1 MLIKIKDLESQ
12 RQVSPSLISKIMLL
26 KLGSKALTES
36 VSLPRS
42 RVHILRN
49 ERYQVSLAFLET
61 RVWNQIYTSARIGNE
76 YFIYKGFIIRFLWPN
91 VPEHVLKW
99 FDLFLVFS
107 PQETCHPPCSAK
119 IWLVAISHSSLYK
132 EKNYQLCPKTGG
144 SEPASTRVINVNK
157 C

>member
-1 MLIKIKDLESQ
+1 MLSKIKDLESQ

-36 VSLPRS
+36 VSLPRA
-42 RVHILRN
+42 RVHILWN
-49 ERYQVSLAFLET
+49 ESYQVSLAFQKPDCEIKSIPCQNREWIFHLQRIYNKILMTQCT
-61 RVWNQIYTSARIGNE
+61 RTSFKMI
-76 YFIYKGFIIRFLWPN
+76 W
-91 VPEHVLKW
+91 
-99 FDLFLVFS
+99 LVSFFF

-132 EKNYQLCPKTGG
+132 EKNYQLYPKTGG
-144 SEPASTRVINVNK
+144 SEPASTHVINVNK